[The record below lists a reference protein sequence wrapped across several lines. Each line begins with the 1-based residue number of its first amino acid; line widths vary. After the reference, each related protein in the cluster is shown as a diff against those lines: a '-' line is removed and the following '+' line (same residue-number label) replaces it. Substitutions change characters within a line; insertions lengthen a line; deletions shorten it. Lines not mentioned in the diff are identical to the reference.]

1 MTIEV
6 ETSGRFRR
14 LYCVGRLRLVAGM
27 IRALARGPFRSGDY
41 RKPRASLAATEAPE
55 PLTGSATP
63 SKNSIGSTNTVIPE
77 DKLLSNPDF
86 FPAPPSPV
94 RSRSRLAMVG
104 GLIGV
109 ILAIA
114 LTAFIVGQF
123 PLADVW
129 LRLTVE
135 RAIEL
140 ASSSARPAP
149 AIELSTPR
157 LIVHPR
163 VLSGEPAA
171 LGLAVQGRAE
181 GAIVIITGLP
191 PGMELSKGD
200 AVAADA
206 WRIAATEL
214 AEAWIAAPESFLGS
228 ADLIAELRLPG
239 NKIADRLTIQLEWV
253 PPILRAPTQHQP
265 DREEIATAPP
275 ILPEPAP
282 LQLNRQQFVAGPPI
296 SPEPTRQPARGA
308 PDPANPTYGQA
319 DQKESSS
326 PISTA
331 PTPRQLDMEEIA
343 VLPKRG
349 KDVLQPLAERA
360 TPPAV
365 TGPPPAPAM
374 SPLNSDQIAALV
386 KVGEDLLHSGDLA
399 AARTVLKRAAL
410 AGNPRAA
417 LELGMTFDQAFLTKW
432 GVVGFGPDLAQA
444 REWYERAIK
453 LGSTEASR
461 HLERLAS
468 MPK

>member
-1 MTIEV
+1 
-6 ETSGRFRR
+6 
-14 LYCVGRLRLVAGM
+14 
-27 IRALARGPFRSGDY
+27 
-41 RKPRASLAATEAPE
+41 
-55 PLTGSATP
+55 
-63 SKNSIGSTNTVIPE
+63 
-77 DKLLSNPDF
+77 
-86 FPAPPSPV
+86 
-94 RSRSRLAMVG
+94 MVC

-114 LTAFIVGQF
+114 LTAFIAVGQF

-171 LGLAVQGRAE
+171 LGLAVQGRVE

-200 AVAADA
+200 AVATDA
-206 WRIAATEL
+206 WQIAATEL

-228 ADLIAELRLPG
+228 ADLIAELRLPD
-239 NKIADRLTIQLEWV
+239 NKIADRLKIQLEWV

-275 ILPEPAP
+275 ILPAP
-282 LQLNRQQFVAGPPI
+282 TQSQPDREEITTGPPI
-296 SPEPTRQPARGA
+296 SPEPTRQPDREA

-319 DQKESSS
+319 DQKELSS

-365 TGPPPAPAM
+365 TAPPPAPAV

-432 GVVGFGPDLAQA
+432 GVLGVDPDSAQA
-444 REWYERAIK
+444 REWYDRAIK

>member
-27 IRALARGPFRSGDY
+27 IRALERGPFRSGDY

-55 PLTGSATP
+55 PLIGSATP

-94 RSRSRLAMVG
+94 RSRSRRAMVG

-114 LTAFIVGQF
+114 LTAFIVAQF
-123 PLADVW
+123 PLADAW

-214 AEAWIAAPESFLGS
+214 TEAWIAAPESFLGS

-253 PPILRAPTQHQP
+253 PAILLAPTQSQP
-265 DREEIATAPP
+265 DREEITTGPP
-275 ILPEPAP
+275 ISPEPAP

-365 TGPPPAPAM
+365 TAPPPAPAV

>member
-1 MTIEV
+1 
-6 ETSGRFRR
+6 
-14 LYCVGRLRLVAGM
+14 
-27 IRALARGPFRSGDY
+27 
-41 RKPRASLAATEAPE
+41 
-55 PLTGSATP
+55 
-63 SKNSIGSTNTVIPE
+63 
-77 DKLLSNPDF
+77 
-86 FPAPPSPV
+86 
-94 RSRSRLAMVG
+94 MVG

-157 LIVHPR
+157 LIVRPR

-275 ILPEPAP
+275 ILPAP
-282 LQLNRQQFVAGPPI
+282 TQSQPDREEITTGPPI

-360 TPPAV
+360 APPAV
-365 TGPPPAPAM
+365 TAPPPAPAV

>member
-1 MTIEV
+1 V
-6 ETSGRFRR
+6 
-14 LYCVGRLRLVAGM
+14 
-27 IRALARGPFRSGDY
+27 
-41 RKPRASLAATEAPE
+41 PE
-55 PLTGSATP
+55 PLSGSATP

-171 LGLAVQGRAE
+171 LGLAVHGRAE

-275 ILPEPAP
+275 ILPAPTQSQPDREEITTGPPISPEPAP

-365 TGPPPAPAM
+365 TAPPPAPAV